1 MNQLADLVQ
10 RYYDC
15 FNRRDFT
22 AYERIFTPDCLIQA
36 PGVELR
42 GIEGARAFD
51 RVWQTAMP
59 DSKIVNLHKA
69 TGDRLVMCENRLKG
83 THTGP
88 LVTADGTL
96 AASGTPF
103 DEAYTAVFELDG
115 ERIKRQT
122 LHFDRLELVKRL
134 GGAPPSEANLAI
146 ARGVYEAFGRQDLA
160 WILDHVHDDVTWGIE
175 SVAASAV
182 RPYGVRRGKRGVEE
196 FFAAWAATAD
206 FLAFEPSDFVAVGD
220 QVHNMLRYEL
230 AVKATGKRVKNTSPQ
245 HWTIR
250 DGTIVAW
257 RGYEDTAA
265 TRDAF
270 VTP

>member
-1 MNQLADLVQ
+1 MSQLADLIQ
-10 RYYDC
+10 RYYDV
-15 FNRRDFT
+15 FNRRDFA
-22 AYERIFTPDCLIQA
+22 AYERVFTHDCLIQA

-59 DSKIVNLHKA
+59 DGTIVNLHKTTA
-69 TGDRLVMCENRLKG
+69 DRMVMCENRLRG

-96 AASGTPF
+96 EASGTRF
-103 DEAYTAVFELDG
+103 DESYMAVFELDG

-122 LHFDRLELVKRL
+122 LHFDRLHVMNLL
-134 GGAPPSEANLAI
+134 GPGAKNIAT

-160 WILDHVHDDVTWGIE
+160 WILDHLDDDVTWGIDSIATGE
-175 SVAASAV
+175 VK
-182 RPYGVRRGKRGVEE
+182 PYGVRRGRRGVDE

-206 FLAFEPSDFVAVGD
+206 FHTFEPSDFVAVGD
-220 QVHNMLRYEL
+220 HVFNMLRYEL
-230 AVKATGKRVKNTSPQ
+230 AVKATGKRVKTTSAQ
-245 HWTIR
+245 QWTIR
-250 DGTIVAW
+250 NGKVVAW

-270 VTP
+270 TRG